1 MFEKHWSEYWRRR
14 WTLLGYRDQHIIRG
28 THKYDGCPSAW
39 TAVTWKSPRAL
50 DHSLLACLYS
60 GNSLPQLFNSWTLF
74 ILCHLPNSA
83 QLNKV
88 PIKISLPLLLY
99 FIVATTVCSYL
110 SLIIMFLCLT
120 PSLHAKPLR
129 SRARLIY
136 SQLACSKILQE
147 QYICK

>member
-1 MFEKHWSEYWRRR
+1 MFEKHWSEYWRHR
-14 WTLLGYRDQHIIRG
+14 WTLLVIRDQHIIRG
-28 THKYDGCPSAW
+28 THKCDAVPQPGLQSPGSLRAPRSFTSA
-39 TAVTWKSPRAL
+39 VY
-50 DHSLLACLYS
+50 HS

-110 SLIIMFLCLT
+110 SLNIMFLCLT

-136 SQLACSKILQE
+136 SQLACSQILQE